1 MKPKVNIK
9 WKKLV
14 FYWIVFIP
22 NNSQT
27 GIKIIFVRNIKV
39 YFNWFDFSVVFHYF
53 RLNCHESTHYRH
65 SIATI
70 PVLRVGSDCRP
81 SLQLLRT
88 WSLIQ
93 FSISGDSVNICQ
105 YLWENGFRYM
115 TPRESLTRDELKT
128 ANHRIVWLK
137 FPFCSSVQMLCKVS
151 SIV

>member
-88 WSLIQ
+88 WSLIK

-105 YLWENGFRYM
+105 KYKCYKCLWENGFRYTM
-115 TPRESLTRDELKT
+115 TAREGLMRDQLMT
-128 ANHRIVWLK
+128 ANHR
-137 FPFCSSVQMLCKVS
+137 
-151 SIV
+151 